1 MQELFLPGGALL
13 ATIQDIPDVAKE
25 NPAVLI
31 GFDIHQ
37 HDGAKKGVGF
47 SKILAGSNVTKDRA
61 VAPDVVTFDGDAA
74 GDDHADHRSFVS
86 CVEDDLIF
94 VKRPFAG
101 DKSFEALRELF

>member
-1 MQELFLPGGALL
+1 M
-13 ATIQDIPDVAKE
+13 ATIKDIPDVAKE

-31 GFDIHQ
+31 GSDIHQ

-47 SKILAGSNVTKDRA
+47 SKILAGSDVAKDRA

-74 GDDHADHRSFVS
+74 GDDHANHGSFVS
-86 CVEDDLIF
+86 CVEDDLIL

-101 DKSFEALRELF
+101 AKSFEALRELF